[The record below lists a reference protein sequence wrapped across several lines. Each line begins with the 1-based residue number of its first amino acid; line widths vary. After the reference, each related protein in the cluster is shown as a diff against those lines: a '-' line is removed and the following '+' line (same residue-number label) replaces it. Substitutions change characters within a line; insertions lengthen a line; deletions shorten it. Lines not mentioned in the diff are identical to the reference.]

1 MRSHTMS
8 TEHSLMNSY
17 ASLRSADLDS
27 KNRLMSKLSKQ
38 VLMIIY
44 RMSYGKQENVVRLND
59 IADEAPI
66 NDETLTKVLESLA
79 SDKLLQF
86 GFRKARQEPED
97 SGNNSSRAP
106 EFVVRLT
113 ESGANK
119 ARNLMMSFDRY
130 ID

>member
-1 MRSHTMS
+1 MS